1 MDPID
6 IGVRA
11 ALPVA
16 ARSKICACARRDPS
30 TRKQMVQHLIGKSTI
45 MPSWL
50 PVSFDR
56 RMLVSGILGTVCLA
70 AGPVADAS
78 TTFDGVYS
86 GERSLTKGSAQCVS
100 HDDVSL
106 IIKGKT
112 ATFSDSGFQNYVMS
126 FSPHED
132 GSFRQI
138 STYPES

>member
-1 MDPID
+1 
-6 IGVRA
+6 
-11 ALPVA
+11 
-16 ARSKICACARRDPS
+16 
-30 TRKQMVQHLIGKSTI
+30 

-138 STYPES
+138 STYRNHSVIIRGRVIGDVIEADVASETCEHHWHLKKQ